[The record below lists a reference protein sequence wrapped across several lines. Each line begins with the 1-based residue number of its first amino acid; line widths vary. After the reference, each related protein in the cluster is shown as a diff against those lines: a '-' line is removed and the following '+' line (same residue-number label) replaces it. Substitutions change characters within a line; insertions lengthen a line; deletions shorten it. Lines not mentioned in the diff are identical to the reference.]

1 MTGLIIIAVFAVMLG
16 FPGFYI
22 ITRKIFPK
30 GSKKT
35 AALICAL
42 LTAALVGLMF
52 YLLAT
57 APQSL

>member
-1 MTGLIIIAVFAVMLG
+1 MTGLIIIAVFVVMLG

-22 ITRKIFPK
+22 ITRKMFPK

-35 AALICAL
+35 AALVCAL
-42 LTAALVGLMF
+42 LTAALVGVMF

-57 APQSL
+57 TPQSM

>member
-1 MTGLIIIAVFAVMLG
+1 MLG

-22 ITRKIFPK
+22 ITRKIFPQ

-35 AALICAL
+35 AALVCAL
-42 LTAALVGLMF
+42 LTAAMVGLMF

-57 APQSL
+57 TPQSL

>member
-22 ITRKIFPK
+22 ITRKIFPQ

-35 AALICAL
+35 AALVCAL
-42 LTAALVGLMF
+42 LTAAMVGLMF

-57 APQSL
+57 TPQSL

>member
-1 MTGLIIIAVFAVMLG
+1 MTGLIIIAVFAAMLG

-30 GSKKT
+30 GSKKM
-35 AALICAL
+35 AALVCAL

-57 APQSL
+57 TPQSL